1 MRWPKTLRNAEL
13 QRYGWLAL
21 SSLDCRAEDL
31 VRFIVEQKKILE
43 AFCFKDD
50 GILKQK
56 MTFTYRIYYED
67 TDAGGVVYY
76 ANYLKFFE
84 RARTDFLRQK
94 GISQSELAK
103 NEGLI
108 FVVRRCEIDYVL
120 AAKLDDEVEVSVAIK
135 ERRAAS
141 LVMTQEM
148 KNASRVLSRL
158 QVEVA
163 CIDATTFKP
172 KKIPQ
177 HLLQKLENDAR

>member
-1 MRWPKTLRNAEL
+1 MN
-13 QRYGWLAL
+13 
-21 SSLDCRAEDL
+21 
-31 VRFIVEQKKILE
+31 
-43 AFCFKDD
+43 
-50 GILKQK
+50 
-56 MTFTYRIYYED
+56 FTYRIYYED

-94 GISQSELAK
+94 RISQSELAK
-103 NEGLI
+103 SAGLV
-108 FVVRRCEIDYVL
+108 FVVRRCEIDYIS

-141 LVMTQEM
+141 LVMSQEM
-148 KNASRVLSRL
+148 KIAARILSRL

-163 CIDATTFKP
+163 CVDAASFKP

-177 HLLQKLENDAR
+177 ELLQKLENDAR